1 MKSRTS
7 TRTAKLFKNL
17 VVVMGITAALSSCTS
32 YKKIP
37 YFQDLDRSKVTS
49 EAITNMSSLTIQ
61 PDDQLSI
68 SVTSLNQD
76 AANVFTNNIIN
87 AGTDALNPVY
97 GYTVNANGEVTLPL
111 LGVVKVSGLSSSEL
125 ATKLQQQLTA
135 YLSKP
140 TVAVKIVSF
149 KVAVLGDVMRPN
161 IYRSTSDRLTV
172 TEALSLA
179 GDLNITAKRDDIT
192 LVREIDGKRTYIP
205 LDLTSK
211 NLFQSPYFYM
221 KSNDLLFVQPS
232 KSKLATVD
240 TGYRNASLII
250 SALTL
255 VAIAISLFTN

>member
-1 MKSRTS
+1 METKTS
-7 TRTAKLFKNL
+7 TKKLQTIKSLVILFAVTA
-17 VVVMGITAALSSCTS
+17 ILSSCGS
-32 YKKIP
+32 YKKVP
-37 YFQDLDRSKVTS
+37 YFQDLDRSQVTS

-61 PDDQLSI
+61 PEDQISI

-76 AANVFTNNIIN
+76 AANVFTNNGN
-87 AGTDALNPVY
+87 LAGTDSQNPVY
-97 GYTVNANGEVTLPL
+97 GYTVDSKGEVTLPL
-111 LGVVKVSGLSSSEL
+111 LGVVKVSGKTSEELS
-125 ATKLQQQLTA
+125 KQLQQQLTSF
-135 YLSKP
+135 LSKP
-140 TVAVKIVSF
+140 NVSVKIVNF
-149 KVAVLGDVMRPN
+149 KVAVLGDVARPN
-161 IYRSTSDRLTV
+161 IYRSSTDRLTI

-205 LDLTSK
+205 IDLTSK

-221 KSNDLLFVQPS
+221 KSNDLLFVQPG
-232 KSKLATVD
+232 KLKLATVD